1 MVGLAKLYPRCRQL
15 VKKNKMQKL
24 ITMKR
29 SASPWDSLGLAYN
42 VEKRRKEE
50 GICYPTLGG

>member
-1 MVGLAKLYPRCRQL
+1 MVCLSKLYPRCRQL
-15 VKKNKMQKL
+15 VKNKMQKT

-42 VEKRRKEE
+42 VRMRREEE
-50 GICYPTLGG
+50 GICYPILGG